1 MFGPNA
7 ASAPIM
13 FGPNAVYSDYTE
25 LLISIVH
32 SLNKLLVGSYK
43 IL

>member
-1 MFGPNA
+1 MFGPKA
-7 ASAPIM
+7 PSAPVM
-13 FGPNAVYSDYTE
+13 FGPNAVYFDHTE
-25 LLISIVH
+25 LPISIVH

>member
-1 MFGPNA
+1 MLGPNA
-7 ASAPIM
+7 TSAPTV
-13 FGPNAVYSDYTE
+13 FGPNAVCSDHTE